1 MKSFFLCYDKKVIE
15 INPIH
20 DENTMYQDTI
30 VLCGSSA
37 YEQKYYLN
45 EDFEGLPQTIKDELK
60 IMCVLF
66 TEDVGGILTL
76 MFEEDGTLMFQTEA
90 EEGDLLYDEI
100 GSVLKVKRLQEE
112 KRELLESLE
121 LYFKVFFLDEDAA
134 ELLKE
139 GE

>member
-1 MKSFFLCYDKKVIE
+1 
-15 INPIH
+15 
-20 DENTMYQDTI
+20 MYQDTI

-134 ELLKE
+134 ELIKE
-139 GE
+139 EGK

>member
-1 MKSFFLCYDKKVIE
+1 
-15 INPIH
+15 
-20 DENTMYQDTI
+20 MYQDTI
-30 VLCGSSA
+30 VLCASSA

-45 EDFEGLPQTIKDELK
+45 EDFQGLPQTIKDELK

-90 EEGDLLYDEI
+90 EDGDLLYDEI

-134 ELLKE
+134 GLLKDE
-139 GE
+139 DK

>member
-1 MKSFFLCYDKKVIE
+1 
-15 INPIH
+15 
-20 DENTMYQDTI
+20 MYQDTI

-45 EDFEGLPQTIKDELK
+45 EDFASLPQTIKDELK

-66 TEDVGGILTL
+66 AEDVGGILTL
-76 MFEEDGTLMFQTEA
+76 LFEEDGTLMFQTEA

-100 GSVLKVKRLQEE
+100 GSVLKVKHLQEE

-121 LYFKVFFLDEDAA
+121 LYFKVFFLKENAA
-134 ELLKE
+134 DLVSE
-139 GE
+139 